1 MIRFAS
7 WWFLFCIPV
16 VAGLFFFAGK
26 KKGLTFSSV
35 ALLKRAGQPKTAKHK
50 IGKALVLCGLLL
62 SLIALARPQTSEKAE
77 NIRRQGIDIAILL
90 DVSGTM
96 QSADLEPNRLEVA
109 RKTIDDFIAERAGDR
124 LSLIIFAGSA
134 FTRIPLTLDHNVV
147 RESLAGITF
156 ESVDQDG
163 TAIGM
168 AVSVALN
175 RLKKSDAASRVII
188 LVTDGD
194 NNAGA
199 IDPLTAGTLAQE
211 LGIRI
216 YPIGIGSD
224 SLLLP
229 VQSFGQ
235 TRYRQ
240 YQGGFDEALLR
251 RMADM
256 TGGQYFRAMDARAL
270 SQVFE
275 TINQLEKTEFQEDLY
290 QQYHELAFPFIM
302 AALALLAAGIILD
315 KYCFVQV
322 P

>member
-1 MIRFAS
+1 MMRFAS
-7 WWFLFCIPV
+7 WWFLCLIPIV
-16 VAGLFFFAGK
+16 TALFFTASK
-26 KKGLTFSSV
+26 KRGLKFSSV
-35 ALLKRAGQPKTAKHK
+35 ALLKSAGRPITAKHK
-50 IGKALVLCGLLL
+50 IGKALVLCGLVL
-62 SLIALARPQTSEKAE
+62 SLIALARPQTAEKAE
-77 NIRRQGIDIAILL
+77 NIRRQGIDIAMLL

-109 RKTIDDFIAERAGDR
+109 RKTMDHFIAERTGDR
-124 LSLIIFAGSA
+124 IALIVFAGSA

-147 RESLAGITF
+147 RESLEAVTL
-156 ESVDQDG
+156 ESVSQDG

-168 AVSVALN
+168 AVSVGLN
-175 RLKKSDAASRVII
+175 RLKKSDAASRIII

-194 NNAGA
+194 NNTGA
-199 IDPLTAGTLAQE
+199 IDPVTASNLAQE
-211 LGIRI
+211 MGIRI
-216 YPIGIGSD
+216 YTIGIGSD

-240 YQGGFDEALLR
+240 YPGGFDEALLR
-251 RMADM
+251 QMAET
-256 TGGQYFRAMDARAL
+256 TGGQYFRAMDTGAL

-275 TINQLEKTEFQEDLY
+275 TIDLLEKTEFQEDLY
-290 QQYHELAFPFIM
+290 KEYYELAFPLII
-302 AALALLAAGIILD
+302 AALVLLSAGIVLD

>member
-1 MIRFAS
+1 MMRFAS
-7 WWFLFCIPV
+7 WWFLCLIPIV
-16 VAGLFFFAGK
+16 TALFFTASK
-26 KKGLTFSSV
+26 KRGLKFSSV
-35 ALLKRAGQPKTAKHK
+35 ALLKSAGRPITAKHK
-50 IGKALVLCGLLL
+50 IGKALVLCGLVL
-62 SLIALARPQTSEKAE
+62 SLIALARPQTAEKAE
-77 NIRRQGIDIAILL
+77 NIRRQGIDIAMLL

-109 RKTIDDFIAERAGDR
+109 RKTMDHFIAERTGDR
-124 LSLIIFAGSA
+124 IALIVFAGSA

-147 RESLAGITF
+147 RESLEAVTL
-156 ESVDQDG
+156 ESVSQDG

-168 AVSVALN
+168 AVSVGLN
-175 RLKKSDAASRVII
+175 RLKKSDAASRIII

-199 IDPLTAGTLAQE
+199 IDPVTASNLAQE
-211 LGIRI
+211 MGIRI
-216 YPIGIGSD
+216 YTIGIGSD

-240 YQGGFDEALLR
+240 YPGGFDEALLR
-251 RMADM
+251 QMAET
-256 TGGQYFRAMDARAL
+256 TGGQYFRAMDTGAL

-275 TINQLEKTEFQEDLY
+275 TIDLLEKTEFQEDLY
-290 QQYHELAFPFIM
+290 KEYYELAFPLII
-302 AALALLAAGIILD
+302 AALVLLSAGIVLD